1 MPVCECRCRP
11 KVFAVATLAA
21 AAAWPAYLLTI
32 RRWQARWGTT
42 PAEAQAAMPG
52 DDIVEG
58 PWDVSTRA
66 VTIAA
71 TPEQVWPWLAQ
82 MGYQRGGMYS
92 YDWIDQVL
100 GVLDSPSSDQVLPE
114 FQDLQ
119 PGDEIPM
126 GNSPGWP
133 VAAVETNRSLVLDI
147 RFPGIHISW
156 CFLLEAIDEE
166 YTRLIL
172 RIRIKLRP
180 WVHVISSFPVSDFGQ
195 FLMTRRMLLGI
206 KERAESLAQE

>member
-1 MPVCECRCRP
+1 MSNRERSTW
-11 KVFAVATLAA
+11 VFGAGLLA

-32 RRWQARWGTT
+32 RRWHARWGATDG
-42 PAEAQAAMPG
+42 EVQAVMPG
-52 DDIVEG
+52 DDIVDG
-58 PWDVSTRA
+58 PWDVTTRA

-71 TPEQVWPWLAQ
+71 VPAQVWPWLAQ

-92 YDWIDQVL
+92 YDWIDEAL
-100 GVLDSPSSDQVLPE
+100 GVLDSPSADQVLPE

-133 VAAVETNRSLVLDI
+133 VAAVEPNRSLVMDI
-147 RFPGIHISW
+147 RHPGIHISW
-156 CFLLEAIDEE
+156 SFLLEATDEGH
-166 YTRLIL
+166 TRLIL
-172 RIRIKLRP
+172 RMRIKLRP
-180 WVHVISSFPVSDFGQ
+180 LVQLVSFFPVSDFGQ

-206 KERAESLAQE
+206 KERAEALATALG